1 MKIITN
7 NKAYVQ
13 LNDISYL
20 LRSTD
25 LIPASI
31 FEKCF
36 LDIFICTDQNRYE
49 FMEFDTKEEIEF
61 FKNLDYSVDYLELKD
76 LTEEEI
82 IQYGISLAERRNEI
96 AKKYN
101 AMSDSDKEKNL
112 DMVTQC
118 ELLDFKI
125 LSVRD
130 VLWFKQGHLKMYL
143 PDGIEYPETIPTPK
157 EKRPGRLSR
166 FLSKFRRNKKQ

>member
-36 LDIFICTDQNRYE
+36 SDIFICTDQNRYE
-49 FMEFDTKEEIEF
+49 FMEFDTKEEIDF
-61 FKNLDYSVDYLELKD
+61 FKNLDYSIDYLALKD
-76 LTEEEI
+76 LTEKEI
-82 IQYGISLAERRNEI
+82 IQYGISLSEKRNEI

-101 AMSDSDKEKNL
+101 AMSDRDKEKNL

-130 VLWFKQGHLKMYL
+130 ILWFKQGHLQMYL
-143 PDGIEYPETIPTPK
+143 PDGIEYPEDTQPQK
-157 EKRPGRLSR
+157 EKKSGRLSR
-166 FLSKFRRNKKQ
+166 FLSKFCRNKK